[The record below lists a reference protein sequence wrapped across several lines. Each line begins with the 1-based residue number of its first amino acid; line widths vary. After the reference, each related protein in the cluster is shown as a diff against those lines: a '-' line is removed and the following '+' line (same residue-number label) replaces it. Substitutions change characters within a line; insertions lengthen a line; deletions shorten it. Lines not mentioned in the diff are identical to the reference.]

1 MLRAPVLLSDCFP
14 TGVSKIESRPQVK
27 AGTDLGKKAKGF
39 MDSGGLVPDEV
50 SSSFFLSLLYYA
62 QA

>member
-1 MLRAPVLLSDCFP
+1 
-14 TGVSKIESRPQVK
+14 VK